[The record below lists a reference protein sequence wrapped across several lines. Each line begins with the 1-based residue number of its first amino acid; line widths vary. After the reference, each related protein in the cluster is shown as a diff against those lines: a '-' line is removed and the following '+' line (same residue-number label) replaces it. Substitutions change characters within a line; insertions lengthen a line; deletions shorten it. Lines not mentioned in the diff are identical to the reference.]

1 MQLSSGKK
9 NAPAAVEEE
18 RRPRAEADSGGEM
31 PAMPGAAHATDAA
44 TPFAAMLDER
54 AARATDLAAWK
65 GEKSPAAEPAPTA
78 WAPQPGGSVPEPP
91 LEVPEGGIPQKLTDF
106 MPLMPGASGAA
117 GKSGSTSRTP
127 QSPEAGTDLPPMPEP
142 MLPSE
147 DELAALAL
155 AGAKD
160 TAAKGG
166 GALAFLRALFV
177 GDEHEQRPDHSLIQS
192 IRAAV
197 LHKGKSGETGGEGG
211 ADAPAGPGTPGAGPG
226 SHSGRNAGP
235 DAGPNAGLFAAMDAP
250 LHGLTPDDI
259 QFAGEVDA
267 ALARRPRFGV
277 RALSITVAVM
287 FACLL
292 VWAAFAKVDEVT
304 HAEGQ
309 VVGSQRTQTIQ
320 NLEGGILRAVL
331 VREGQ
336 IVNKGDVLAQLDNEL
351 AESSYRDAVN
361 KAMENSLAIARL
373 EAELKGQ
380 RPVFP
385 EDLQDWAAKLTGH
398 KVDENTLARARQII
412 RDQENAWQS
421 RQNQLNAEIEV
432 LKSQYD
438 QRRHDVEEQIARKT
452 QLDRSL
458 ALSIEQRDTAYALVQ
473 RNNFSRMEYLG
484 LQQKVVEL
492 QGQID
497 MLAAS
502 IPKAQAAAEESKQR
516 IASRRAEQ
524 NAAITE
530 EINKRRLELNS
541 LRETLAAG
549 SDRVT
554 RTELRTP
561 VRGTVKQI
569 YINTVG
575 GVVKPGEPIMD
586 IVPLDDTLL
595 VEAKVSPKDV
605 AFLRPGQEVM
615 VKVSAYDFSIYGGLE
630 GKLESISADTI
641 EDKKGNYHYLVK
653 VRTQKTAITYHNE
666 VLPIIPGMIV
676 TADILIGKKTVL
688 DYLLKPILKAKQNA
702 LRER

>member
-1 MQLSSGKK
+1 MLLSSDKK

-18 RRPRAEADSGGEM
+18 RPSRAEGGPVGEM
-31 PAMPGAAHATDAA
+31 PAMPGAAHAADAA

-54 AARATDLAAWK
+54 AVRATDLAAWK
-65 GEKSPAAEPAPTA
+65 EEKSPAAEPIPSV

-91 LEVPEGGIPQKLTDF
+91 LEVPEGGVPQKLTDS
-106 MPLMPGASGAA
+106 MPLMPGTPGTA
-117 GKSGSTSRTP
+117 GKNVSRSRTP

-142 MLPSE
+142 MLPPE
-147 DELAALAL
+147 AELEALAL
-155 AGAKD
+155 AGARD

-166 GALAFLRALFV
+166 GALSFLRALFV
-177 GDEHEQRPDHSLIQS
+177 GDEHEQRPDRSLIQS
-192 IRAAV
+192 IRETL
-197 LHKGKSGETGGEGG
+197 LHKGKNGETGGKGEAG
-211 ADAPAGPGTPGAGPG
+211 ASGTGPGP
-226 SHSGRNAGP
+226 HSGPNAGP
-235 DAGPNAGLFAAMDAP
+235 DSGLFAAMDAP

-259 QFAGEVDA
+259 QFASEVDA

-292 VWAAFAKVDEVT
+292 IWAAFAKIDEVT

-373 EAELKGQ
+373 ESELRDQ

-385 EDLQDWAAKLTGH
+385 EDLQGWAAKLIGH
-398 KVDENTLARARQII
+398 KVDENTLVRARQII

-432 LKSQYD
+432 LKSQYE

-502 IPKAQAAAEESKQR
+502 IPKVQAAAEESKQR

>member
-9 NAPAAVEEE
+9 NAPAPVEEE
-18 RRPRAEADSGGEM
+18 RRPQAEARPGGEM
-31 PAMPGAAHATDAA
+31 PAMPGAAHAADAA

-54 AARATDLAAWK
+54 TARATDLAAWK
-65 GEKSPAAEPAPTA
+65 EEKSPAAEPAPTA

-91 LEVPEGGIPQKLTDF
+91 LDVPEGGIPQKLTDV
-106 MPLMPGASGAA
+106 MPLMPGAAE
-117 GKSGSTSRTP
+117 KSASSPPAP
-127 QSPEAGTDLPPMPEP
+127 QGPEPGTGLPPMPEP

-147 DELAALAL
+147 DELAALGL

-160 TAAKGG
+160 STTKGG
-166 GALAFLRALFV
+166 GALSFLRSLFV
-177 GDEHEQRPDHSLIQS
+177 GDENEQRPDHSLIQS
-192 IRAAV
+192 IREAV
-197 LHKGKSGETGGEGG
+197 LHKGKSGETGGEDGT
-211 ADAPAGPGTPGAGPG
+211 DAPAGPGTPGAGPG
-226 SHSGRNAGP
+226 SHPGAGS
-235 DAGPNAGLFAAMDAP
+235 GPNAGLFAAMDAP

-277 RALSITVAVM
+277 RALSVTVAVM

-292 VWAAFAKVDEVT
+292 VWAAFAKIDEVT

-336 IVNKGDVLAQLDNEL
+336 IVDKGDVLAQLDNEL

-373 EAELKGQ
+373 EAELKDQ

-385 EDLQDWAAKLTGH
+385 ENLQDWAAKLIGH

-432 LKSQYD
+432 LKSQYE
-438 QRRHDVEEQIARKT
+438 QRRHDVEEQVARKT

>member
-1 MQLSSGKK
+1 MLLSSDKK

-18 RRPRAEADSGGEM
+18 RPSRAEGGPVGEM
-31 PAMPGAAHATDAA
+31 PAMPGAAHAADAA

-54 AARATDLAAWK
+54 AVRATDLAAWK
-65 GEKSPAAEPAPTA
+65 EEKSPAAEPIPPV

-91 LEVPEGGIPQKLTDF
+91 LEVPEGGVPQKLTDS
-106 MPLMPGASGAA
+106 MPLMPGTPGTA
-117 GKSGSTSRTP
+117 GKNVSTSRTP

-142 MLPSE
+142 MLPPE
-147 DELAALAL
+147 AELEALAL
-155 AGAKD
+155 AGARD

-166 GALAFLRALFV
+166 GALSFLRALFV
-177 GDEHEQRPDHSLIQS
+177 GDEHEQRPDRSLIQS
-192 IRAAV
+192 IRETL
-197 LHKGKSGETGGEGG
+197 LHKGKNGETGGKGEAG
-211 ADAPAGPGTPGAGPG
+211 ASGTGPGP
-226 SHSGRNAGP
+226 HSGPNAGP
-235 DAGPNAGLFAAMDAP
+235 DSGLFAAMDAP

-259 QFAGEVDA
+259 QFASEVDA

-292 VWAAFAKVDEVT
+292 IWAAFAKIDEVT

-373 EAELKGQ
+373 ESELRDQ

-385 EDLQDWAAKLTGH
+385 EDLQDWAAKLIGH
-398 KVDENTLARARQII
+398 KVDENTLVRARQII

-432 LKSQYD
+432 LKSQYE

-502 IPKAQAAAEESKQR
+502 IPKVQAAAEESKQR

>member
-1 MQLSSGKK
+1 MLLSSDKK

-18 RRPRAEADSGGEM
+18 RRSRAEGGPVGEM
-31 PAMPGAAHATDAA
+31 PAMPGAAHAADAA

-54 AARATDLAAWK
+54 AVRATDLAAWK
-65 GEKSPAAEPAPTA
+65 EEKSPAAEPIPTV

-91 LEVPEGGIPQKLTDF
+91 LEVPEGGVPQKLTDS
-106 MPLMPGASGAA
+106 MPLMSGTPGTA
-117 GKSGSTSRTP
+117 GKNVSTSRTP

-142 MLPSE
+142 MLPPE
-147 DELAALAL
+147 AELEALAL
-155 AGAKD
+155 AGARD

-166 GALAFLRALFV
+166 GALSFLRALFV
-177 GDEHEQRPDHSLIQS
+177 GDEHEQRPDRSLIQS
-192 IRAAV
+192 IRETL
-197 LHKGKSGETGGEGG
+197 LHKGKNGETGGKGEAG
-211 ADAPAGPGTPGAGPG
+211 ASGTGPGP
-226 SHSGRNAGP
+226 HSGPNAGP
-235 DAGPNAGLFAAMDAP
+235 DSGLFAAMDAP

-259 QFAGEVDA
+259 QFASEVDA

-292 VWAAFAKVDEVT
+292 IWAAFAKIDEVT

-373 EAELKGQ
+373 ESELRDQ

-385 EDLQDWAAKLTGH
+385 EDLQDWAAKLIGH
-398 KVDENTLARARQII
+398 KVDENTLVRARQII

-432 LKSQYD
+432 LKSQYE

-502 IPKAQAAAEESKQR
+502 IPKVQAAAEESKQR